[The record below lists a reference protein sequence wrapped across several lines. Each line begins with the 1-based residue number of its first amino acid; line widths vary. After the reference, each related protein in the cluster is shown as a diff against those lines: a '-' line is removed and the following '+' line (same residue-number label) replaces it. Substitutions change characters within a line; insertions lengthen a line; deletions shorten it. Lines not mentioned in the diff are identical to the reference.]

1 MGISSTLKFCVNAST
16 DVGYRTGF
24 TTKAMMLQRA
34 STSLRLR
41 RSVLS
46 LCLSSTDTRRKSRLS
61 AVPSRSES
69 RPSRLPKEPLRKRL
83 ARLLRPR
90 RQPRADPT
98 RR

>member
-1 MGISSTLKFCVNAST
+1 MNGLAN
-16 DVGYRTGF
+16 VGSRTGF

-34 STSLRLR
+34 STSPRSR
-41 RSVLS
+41 RFVLS
-46 LCLSSTDTRRKSRLS
+46 LCLSLTDTRRKSRLS

-69 RPSRLPKEPLRKRL
+69 MPSRLPKEPLRKRL

-98 RR
+98 RK